1 MKTGGVFLNDVCL
14 VPHVWNAVSAWERT
28 RGLLGRPSL
37 QKGQGMLIGECRLVH
52 TIGMRYA
59 IDLVFL
65 DKHGHVKK
73 MVNALSPGRMAGC
86 LSAHQTLELA
96 PGSLA
101 AMTLRAGD
109 TLTWREAMA

>member
-1 MKTGGVFLNDVCL
+1 VKTGGVFLNDVCL

-37 QKGQGMLIGECRLVH
+37 QQGQGMLIGECRLIH

-59 IDLVFL
+59 IDLIFL
-65 DKHGHVKK
+65 DKRGCIKK
-73 MVNALSPGRMAGC
+73 MVSNVAPGRMAGC
-86 LSAHQTLELA
+86 LSAQQTLELA

-101 AMTLRAGD
+101 TMPINTGD
-109 TLTWREAMA
+109 TLTWREVAA

>member
-1 MKTGGVFLNDVCL
+1 MKIGGIFCNDVCL

-37 QKGQGMLIGECRLVH
+37 QQGQGMLIGECRLVH

-59 IDLVFL
+59 LDLVFL
-65 DKHGHVKK
+65 DKRGLVKK
-73 MVNALSPGRMAGC
+73 LVCNVTPGKMAGC
-86 LSAHQTLELA
+86 ISAHQTLELA

-101 AMTLRAGD
+101 TLALHTGD
-109 TLTWREAMA
+109 TLTWREVNA